1 MSKKVYKG
9 YIIDKSQK
17 DKKIFETLQITN
29 QKTIWLGL
37 ITIYEIEVIEK
48 ELDTIINRLQ
58 KNMVNRIG
66 LKKQEFYLHFYCE
79 NELIVVYRTK
89 KFLATSD
96 KSTWIEAQNYGKS
109 LGIVSKQLD
118 FLTPEENHQCYFSK

>member
-1 MSKKVYKG
+1 MGEKIYKG

-17 DKKIFETLQITN
+17 DRKIFKTLQVTN
-29 QKTIWLGL
+29 QKTIWLGF
-37 ITIYEIEVIEK
+37 ITIYEIEVTEK
-48 ELDTIINRLQ
+48 ELSTVIKRLQ
-58 KNMVNRIG
+58 KNMISRIG

-89 KFLATSD
+89 EFLATSN

-109 LGIVSKQLD
+109 LGIISKQLD
-118 FLTPEENHQCYFSK
+118 FLQE